1 MDSTVRTALLGLC
14 SIVGT
19 ACGSGYLAGPPQHF
33 KIKDDGI
40 VMPSVRADY
49 TFSRNR
55 SEDGTK
61 TGRGG
66 LSFEATRA
74 EGDTGPAS
82 NYSVRSMQLQGR
94 YRFADTPRVRGK
106 LLFGLEYAD
115 LDAQVGSFHRSN
127 PVLGPAIGL
136 DLEVPIAGPLAGYA
150 HGSFSA
156 MLRATTSVRGEL
168 GMRATLG
175 RYTNVFVGYRVWNF
189 EQDDINQAFAPDSD
203 LEIRTEGLVIGMGF
217 QF

>member
-1 MDSTVRTALLGLC
+1 MHTTVRIALLGLC
-14 SIVGT
+14 AIVGT
-19 ACGSGYLAGPPQHF
+19 ACGSGYLTGPPQHF

-127 PVLGPAIGL
+127 AVAGPAIGL
-136 DLEVPIAGPLAGYA
+136 DFDVPIAGPLGGYA
-150 HGSFSA
+150 RGSFSA
-156 MLRATTSVRGEL
+156 MVRATTSIRGEV

-175 RYTNVFVGYRVWNF
+175 RGTDIFVGYRVWRF
-189 EQDDINQAFAPDSD
+189 EQDEIDLRTAPDSD